1 MASPD
6 KLVSSTPRN
15 FSVAV
20 RMISNVTDAK
30 HFAALPSVFAQSVS
44 IAALLKAGKLVK
56 RKVPEKLSLEYFD
69 LQSITWND
77 FKDIEFFIEKESYA
91 KSAFREAF
99 KATSSNNS
107 LNIGLLKS
115 IAMNH
120 RKRRKHF

>member
-20 RMISNVTDAK
+20 KMISNVTDAK

-44 IAALLKAGKLVK
+44 IATLLKAGKLVK